1 MLVYVLSYLNKTWK
15 AKQQWFKPLIPE
27 RGGAESGG
35 SLVSLRPTWSIGT
48 AQANDETL
56 SQKKKKK
63 ELRKPNKPKPLTS
76 TQNAP
81 PVSNM
86 LQGHMTHPDHLPPQ
100 PHDLS
105 TC

>member
-56 SQKKKKK
+56 SQKKNL
-63 ELRKPNKPKPLTS
+63 ESLTN
-76 TQNAP
+76 QNP
-81 PVSNM
+81 
-86 LQGHMTHPDHLPPQ
+86 
-100 PHDLS
+100 
-105 TC
+105 